1 MPGCRITS
9 DSIIMVFDYRG
20 VLTMFGRRG
29 MRWLEALKGG
39 MGGKGGTSG
48 ITGGRKP
55 GIGGKL
61 GGRPVERIIY

>member
-1 MPGCRITS
+1 
-9 DSIIMVFDYRG
+9 MVLDYRG

-29 MRWLEALKGG
+29 MRWLGTLKGG

-61 GGRPVERIIY
+61 GGRPVEIIIH